1 MLDSNFLGTE
11 GRTSTSCNHLANLA
25 KEHYRK
31 LERMIDSATFVTKKV
46 TIVGQ
51 GESTISQ
58 GITDISIINNSLKE
72 ISQCKALIAY
82 LREAIKEKDNLLAE
96 AKKYISDEQKE
107 LAKNITRQEPHIDD
121 SDIIDSWPLE
131 KRVRYYSLEAH
142 AAVYGKAIH
151 QDGSVS
157 KQRELLHK
165 SLLGESNVTT
175 LASNVAIYS
184 NTPSIDTQVL
194 EDSYFNLQKKYREY
208 QASLNS
214 LKTEIDDA
222 VNAHN
227 NQVDEEYNEAYKKWA
242 AEYQSIC
249 NRDALER
256 NKEVQRISKLKIIIP
271 DNLKEIVA
279 KIENL

>member
-1 MLDSNFLGTE
+1 MLESKFFSTE

-51 GESTISQ
+51 GESVISQ
-58 GITDISIINNSLKE
+58 GITDISIITKSLKE

-107 LAKNITRQEPHIDD
+107 FSKKSPIHEPHIDD
-121 SDIIDSWPLE
+121 PDIINSWPLE

-194 EDSYFNLQKKYREY
+194 EDSYFNLQNKYREY

-227 NQVDEEYNEAYKKWA
+227 NQVDEEYNEAYKKWFV
-242 AEYQSIC
+242 EYQSIC
-249 NRDALER
+249 NRDSLER
-256 NKEVQRISKLKIIIP
+256 NKEVQRISKLKIVIP
-271 DNLKEIVA
+271 DNLKEIIS